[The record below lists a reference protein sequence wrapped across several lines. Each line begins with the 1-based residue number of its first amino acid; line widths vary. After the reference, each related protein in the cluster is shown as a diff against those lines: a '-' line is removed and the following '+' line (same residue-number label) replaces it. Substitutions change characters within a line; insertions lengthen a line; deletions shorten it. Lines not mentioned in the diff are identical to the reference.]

1 MKNESYFK
9 ENFPEISYL
18 NPYSGY
24 ILNHNADPIII
35 SLLGRF
41 DSVLSS
47 YDNIENNPEYVN
59 ARFSNDL
66 KTLTRILDEYIDEL
80 TLIHKE
86 LVARVEV
93 IEETGFSR
101 KLAKKTYV
109 ISVIGAIAAI
119 AAAILSYIKK

>member
-1 MKNESYFK
+1 MKNENYFK
-9 ENFPEISYL
+9 ENFPEIAYL
-18 NPYSGY
+18 NPYSIY
-24 ILNHNADPIII
+24 ILTHNSDPIII

-41 DSVLSS
+41 ESVLSS

-59 ARFSNDL
+59 ARFSNDV
-66 KTLTRILDEYIDEL
+66 KSLTRIMDEYIDEL

-101 KLAKKTYV
+101 KLAIKTYV

-119 AAAILSYIKK
+119 AAAILSYIK